1 MNRRHFIKTATG
13 LLAGGNAAGVL
24 PHTALGADPFA
35 EFVTDQV
42 QRFSLKIGSASVE
55 LAPGIVVKTW
65 GYNGVAP
72 GPMLRVREGQPV
84 EIAVHNASDHPE
96 LVHWHG
102 LRNTPMEDGAV
113 EEAGAL
119 IAPRSSRTYR
129 FRPHPSGTRWYHTHT
144 MAMDD
149 LSLATYSGQ
158 YGFFYIEPQHHAGAY
173 DKEIFLAARHWSP
186 RLSTSSASGLVC
198 EQIEYKHASF
208 NDKVLSA
215 SEPIRVREGERILF
229 HFLNASATRD
239 VQLALPGHCFVV
251 IALDGNPVPMP
262 SEVQVLSL
270 AVAERVDA
278 YVEMRNPGQWVLGST
293 DPEERGRGLGIVVE
307 YANRAGDAQWQQPS
321 YSDWSYRNFANP
333 VETTQPV
340 DETFTLFFEQTVD
353 ASQPR
358 SLPRWTINGRSF
370 PDTQRPLLRKGG
382 RYRLRLINASGCP
395 HPIHLHRHSFE
406 LTRVGQTPVSGI
418 LKDTVSLPR
427 YNAIDV
433 DFLAD
438 DPGPTLFHCHQQLHM
453 DYGFMQL
460 FTYAT

>member
-1 MNRRHFIKTATG
+1 MNRRSFLRTASG
-13 LLAGGNAAGVL
+13 LVAGGAATNVLPLTAIAAG
-24 PHTALGADPFA
+24 LGANPLSDPGV
-35 EFVTDQV
+35 EEV
-42 QRFSLKIGSASVE
+42 QRFALKIGMVSVE
-55 LAPGIVVKTW
+55 LAPGVVVKTW
-65 GYNGVAP
+65 GYNGIAP

-102 LRNTPMEDGAV
+102 LRNTPIEDGAV

-129 FRPHPSGTRWYHTHT
+129 FSPRPSGTRWYHTHT

-158 YGFFYIEPQHHAGAY
+158 YGFFYIEPKQHAGAY
-173 DKEIFLAARHWSP
+173 DKEVFLAARHWAP
-186 RLSTSSASGLVC
+186 RLSVSSASGILC
-198 EQIEYKHASF
+198 EQIEYEHASF

-215 SEPIRVREGERILF
+215 SEPIRVRESERVLF

-239 VQLALPGHCFVV
+239 IQLALPGHRFTVV
-251 IALDGNPVPMP
+251 ALDGNPVPVP

-278 YVEMRNPGQWVLGST
+278 YVDMRNPGKWVLGST
-293 DPEERGRGLGIVVE
+293 DPDERRRGLGIAVE
-307 YANRAGDAQWQQPS
+307 YANRAGAAQWQQPS

-333 VETTQPV
+333 AETTQLV
-340 DETFTLFFEQTVD
+340 DETLTLFFEQAVD
-353 ASQPR
+353 ASNRR

-370 PDTQRPLLRKGG
+370 PDTERPMLRKGG

-395 HPIHLHRHSFE
+395 IRYTCTGIASSS
-406 LTRVGQTPVSGI
+406 RVSG
-418 LKDTVSLPR
+418 KR
-427 YNAIDV
+427 R
-433 DFLAD
+433 
-438 DPGPTLFHCHQQLHM
+438 
-453 DYGFMQL
+453 
-460 FTYAT
+460 